1 MASDQFESGVAARNI
16 FSVGDCPVC
25 ADSGVVLL
33 LKVVGSERIVFFCP
47 LCGVAWRAPPAE
59 RRLEQ
64 VETLQDLAPGGVTLP
79 TSSEALGTGFALAE
93 VAFEDWFSL
102 LEDAVKPLPLSP
114 S

>member
-1 MASDQFESGVAARNI
+1 MASSLLASGVAAGRI
-16 FSVGDCPVC
+16 FSAGDCPVC

-33 LKVVGSERIVFFCP
+33 LKVVGSERMVLFCP

-79 TSSEALGTGFALAE
+79 TSSEAMATGFALTE

-102 LEDAVKPLPLSP
+102 LEEAVNALRPTPY
-114 S
+114 